1 MFFLSSAKKY
11 LALLNLLLFS
21 SQTLQKAWE
30 TRKGQRVP
38 EQEVKEERVR
48 SQRSTKTA
56 VISHELCSSCLSKDD
71 LAKIGHGSSLQ
82 DVHTYA
88 EMEYDLQDLQS
99 SSFTIC
105 ATTFSTTTNLNPM
118 LFSLLDVNNNQWFQA
133 QILQLSDGLGKRF
146 YYSQFNHFGNADTMP
161 IGFNQWVRSC
171 IAIDIASGWVQWVA
185 RGELV
190 DNSTFAEIKDQ
201 KYLTGKII
209 LGAHYHPY
217 VAKWLQISNKVTNVN
232 IFSSSLSVEKMQGY
246 TQEKECG
253 RWGDFLSW
261 DEMHWNLHG
270 DTVQWSRK

>member
-1 MFFLSSAKKY
+1 MFFLWSAKKY
-11 LALLNLLLFS
+11 LVLLNLLLFS

-30 TRKGQRVP
+30 TRKGQRIP
-38 EQEVKEERVR
+38 EQEVKYERVR
-48 SQRSTKTA
+48 SQRPTKTA

-161 IGFNQWVRSC
+161 MW
-171 IAIDIASGWVQWVA
+171 
-185 RGELV
+185 
-190 DNSTFAEIKDQ
+190 
-201 KYLTGKII
+201 
-209 LGAHYHPY
+209 
-217 VAKWLQISNKVTNVN
+217 
-232 IFSSSLSVEKMQGY
+232 
-246 TQEKECG
+246 
-253 RWGDFLSW
+253 
-261 DEMHWNLHG
+261 
-270 DTVQWSRK
+270 

>member
-11 LALLNLLLFS
+11 LVLLNLLLFS
-21 SQTLQKAWE
+21 SPAIQKAWL
-30 TRKGQRVP
+30 RKGQTIP
-38 EQEVKEERVR
+38 EQESSK
-48 SQRSTKTA
+48 RSTKTY

-88 EMEYDLQDLQS
+88 EMENDLQDLQS

-161 IGFNQWVRSC
+161 IAHVIIREEPMFP
-171 IAIDIASGWVQWVA
+171 
-185 RGELV
+185 
-190 DNSTFAEIKDQ
+190 NS
-201 KYLTGKII
+201 
-209 LGAHYHPY
+209 
-217 VAKWLQISNKVTNVN
+217 
-232 IFSSSLSVEKMQGY
+232 
-246 TQEKECG
+246 
-253 RWGDFLSW
+253 
-261 DEMHWNLHG
+261 
-270 DTVQWSRK
+270 